1 MTKTQIRPGQATS
14 SLDLDDPYKD
24 DSAATAEV
32 PHGTGP
38 LLQVRN
44 LATHFATDRGTLKAV
59 DDISFE
65 LGYGKTIGIVGE
77 SGSGKS
83 VTVRSIMRILPGN
96 VGHQG
101 GEVIFADRSLNELS
115 REEAKH
121 FWGVEMAMIFQD
133 PQTAL
138 NPVVKIGRQITESLQ
153 YHLNLSKTMARQRAL
168 ELLELVGIPAAER
181 RLGEY
186 PHQLSGG
193 MCQRVT
199 IAIALACSPK
209 LLIADEPTTAL
220 DVTVQKQIL
229 DLLDDLQR
237 ERKMAMILITHDLGV
252 VAGRAEE
259 IAVMYAGRIV
269 EKAATRDLFASM
281 RHPYT
286 QALFE
291 SIPKVEHP
299 SHTRLQAI
307 AGSTPDLTALPEG
320 CSFAPRC
327 RYARPQCL
335 TEKPQLEP
343 DRVNPMRSYACFHPV
358 GTPAGDEAL
367 ATNMADGRTAAGLD
381 MSSA

>member
-1 MTKTQIRPGQATS
+1 MYLSDAAWPIVLLSDLMTNLMAQT
-14 SLDLDDPYKD
+14 
-24 DSAATAEV
+24 AATA
-32 PHGTGP
+32 PNHTGP

-44 LATHFATDRGTLKAV
+44 LQTHFHTDRGVLKAV
-59 DDISFE
+59 DDISFN
-65 LGYGKTIGIVGE
+65 LDYGKTIGIVGE

-83 VTVRSIMRILPGN
+83 VSVRSIMKILAGN
-96 VGHQG
+96 VGHQS
-101 GEVIFADRSLNELS
+101 GEVIFEGRDTRTLS
-115 REEAKH
+115 REQSKH
-121 FWGVEMAMIFQD
+121 FWGVEMSMIFQD
-133 PQTAL
+133 PMTSL

-153 YHLNLSKTMARQRAL
+153 YHLGHSKDAATQRAL
-168 ELLELVGIPAAER
+168 ELLNLVGIPEAAR

-199 IAIALACSPK
+199 IAIALACHPK

-229 DLLDDLQR
+229 DLLDQLQQDQH
-237 ERKMAMILITHDLGV
+237 MAMILITHDLGV
-252 VAGRAEE
+252 VAGRADN

-269 EKAATRDLFASM
+269 EKAGTRDLFAQM

-299 SHTRLQAI
+299 SHTRLRAI
-307 AGSTPDLTALPEG
+307 VGQPPDLTALPEG

-327 RYARPQCL
+327 RYAQARCL
-335 TEKPQLEP
+335 TEAPELEP
-343 DRVNPMRSYACFHPV
+343 DPVNPNRSYACFYPV
-358 GTPAGDEAL
+358 NTPAGDEAL
-367 ATNMADGRTAAGLD
+367 AANKAQGWTAAGVDLSD
-381 MSSA
+381 ELQ